1 MNAMTDKS
9 HVGQDEKS
17 FLQASFAPPQ
27 NAAANG
33 RHSLLKYAGLAS
45 VIFLAGCGTIMPRG
59 TEPPPAPTPAPPPV
73 TGDLPSDE
81 NHHRIAL
88 LVPLSGKNAG
98 IGQSLAN
105 ATTMALLDTKA
116 QNIRMTSY
124 DTSKGITAAATKAIA
139 DGNKLIIG
147 PLLSDN
153 VVATA
158 NIARPAGVPILSF
171 SNDAGVAGNNV
182 FLLGHI
188 PAQSI
193 ERVVTYAK
201 SKGMKR
207 FAALVP
213 NGVYG
218 QRASSTLLSSVK
230 DGGGTVVSIQT
241 FNRDSASVEAAT
253 KKLSQNGDFDAV
265 LLADN
270 GTMAIQAA
278 PYIRQNASDTAKILG
293 TDLWNTSSELAGAPA
308 LRGAW
313 FASVSD
319 GLYGQYATKYRAR
332 YGRAPFRLSSLGY
345 DSVLLTVKVAQ
356 NWKVGTAF
364 PINQLTDPGGFIGLD
379 GVFRFRRDGISERAL
394 EVQEIKNGSFSVIDP
409 APKGF

>member
-1 MNAMTDKS
+1 MADKS
-9 HVGQDEKS
+9 QIGQSETMEPTIQS
-17 FLQASFAPPQ
+17 
-27 NAAANG
+27 G
-33 RHSLLKYAGLAS
+33 RRSLLKYAGLAS
-45 VIFLAGCGTIMPRG
+45 IIFLAGCETMVPRG
-59 TEPPPAPTPAPPPV
+59 GERAPTPTPTPPPV
-73 TGDLPSDE
+73 TSGLPTDQT
-81 NHHRIAL
+81 HHRIAL

-98 IGQSLAN
+98 VGQSLAN

-116 QNIRMTSY
+116 GNIRMTNY
-124 DTSKGITAAATKAIA
+124 DTAKGATVAARKAIA
-139 DGNKLIIG
+139 DGNKLVIG

-153 VVATA
+153 VVAVA

-188 PAQSI
+188 PSQSI
-193 ERVVTYAK
+193 DRVVSYAK
-201 SKGMKR
+201 SKGMSR

-218 QRASSTLLSSVK
+218 QRASSALLRSVK
-230 DGGGTVVSIQT
+230 DVGGTVVSIQN
-241 FNRDSASVEAAT
+241 FSRDSRSVEAAT
-253 KKLSQNGDFDAV
+253 KKLSENGDFDAV

-270 GTMAIQAA
+270 GTMAIKAA
-278 PYIRQNASDTAKILG
+278 PFIRKNASGSAKILG
-293 TDLWNTSSELAGAPA
+293 TDLWNTSSNLAGSPA
-308 LRGAW
+308 MRGAW

-319 GLYGQYATKYRAR
+319 GLYRQYAGKYRSR

-356 NWKVGTAF
+356 NWEVGTPF
-364 PINQLTDPGGFIGLD
+364 PIEQLTDSGGFIGLD
-379 GVFRFRRDGISERAL
+379 GVFRFRRNGVSERAL
-394 EVQEIKNGSFSVIDP
+394 EVQEIKSGSFTVVDA

>member
-1 MNAMTDKS
+1 MTVMADKV
-9 HVGQDEKS
+9 HQGQDQS
-17 FLQASFAPPQ
+17 RRR
-27 NAAANG
+27 G
-33 RHSLLKYAGLAS
+33 ILKWAGLSA
-45 VIFLAGCGTIMPRG
+45 VVVLAGCSTVIPRG
-59 TEPPPAPTPAPPPV
+59 AEPTRTETPAPPPV
-73 TGDLPSDE
+73 TAGLPEDQK
-81 NHHRIAL
+81 HHRIAL

-116 QNIRMTSY
+116 DNIRMTSY
-124 DTSKGITAAATKAIA
+124 DTAKGVTAAAQSAIR

-171 SNDAGVAGNNV
+171 SNDSGVAGNNV
-182 FLLGHI
+182 YILGHI
-188 PAQSI
+188 PSQSI
-193 ERVVTYAK
+193 NRVVEYAK
-201 SKGMKR
+201 SKGMTR

-218 QRASSTLLSSVK
+218 QRASSTLLRSVQ
-230 DGGGTVVSIQT
+230 DVGGTVVSIQT
-241 FNRDSASVEAAT
+241 FNRDSQSIEAAT
-253 KKLSQNGDFDAV
+253 QKLAQNGDFEAV

-270 GTMAIQAA
+270 GDMAIKAA
-278 PYIRQNASDTAKILG
+278 PYIRKNASSTAKILG
-293 TDLWNTSSELAGAPA
+293 TDLWNTSSNLAGAPA
-308 LRGAW
+308 IRGAW

-319 GLYGQYATKYRAR
+319 SLYKQYADKYRAR

-345 DSVLLTVKVAQ
+345 DSVLLTVKVAR
-356 NWKVGTAF
+356 NWKVGSPF
-364 PINQLTDPGGFIGLD
+364 PINQLTDKGGFIGLD
-379 GVFRFRRDGISERAL
+379 GVFRFKSDGISERAL
-394 EVQEIKNGSFSVIDP
+394 EVQEIRNGSFVVIDP

>member
-1 MNAMTDKS
+1 MTVMAD
-9 HVGQDEKS
+9 
-17 FLQASFAPPQ
+17 L
-27 NAAANG
+27 AANG
-33 RHSLLKYAGLAS
+33 QGDSGRNLKRSRRGLLKAVGLSA
-45 VIFLAGCGTIMPRG
+45 VVFLAGCESIVPRG
-59 TEPPPAPTPAPPPV
+59 PQAPPPPAPTAPPV
-73 TGDLPSDE
+73 TSGLPTDQK
-81 NHHRIAL
+81 HHRIAL

-124 DTSKGITAAATKAIA
+124 DTANGATAAAQNAVR

-158 NIARPAGVPILSF
+158 NVARPAGVPILSF

-182 FLLGHI
+182 YLLGHI
-188 PAQSI
+188 PSQSI
-193 ERVVTYAK
+193 NRIVDYAK
-201 SKGMKR
+201 SKGMTR
-207 FAALVP
+207 FGALVP

-218 QRASSTLLSSVK
+218 QRASSTMLRKVK
-230 DGGGTVVSIQT
+230 DIGGTMVAIQT
-241 FNRDSASVEAAT
+241 FNRDSNSIEAAT
-253 KKLSQNGDFDAV
+253 RKLAQNGTFDAV

-270 GTMAIQAA
+270 GAMSIKAA
-278 PYIRQNASDTAKILG
+278 PYIRKNASSTAQIMG
-293 TDLWNTSSELAGAPA
+293 TDLWNTSSDLAGAPA
-308 LRGAW
+308 MRGAW

-319 GLYGQYATKYRAR
+319 GLYRQYADKYRSR

-356 NWKVGTAF
+356 NWKVGTPF
-364 PINQLTDPGGFIGLD
+364 PISQLTDKGGFIGLD
-379 GVFRFRRDGISERAL
+379 GPFRFMPNGISERAL
-394 EVQEIKNGSFSVIDP
+394 EVQEIRNGSFTVIDP
-409 APKGF
+409 APRGF

>member
-1 MNAMTDKS
+1 MNAMTDNL
-9 HVGQDEKS
+9 HVGQDEKTS
-17 FLQASFAPPQ
+17 SQTGPKT
-27 NAAANG
+27 G
-33 RHSLLKYAGLAS
+33 RRSLLKYAGLAS
-45 VIFLAGCGTIMPRG
+45 IIFLAGCETVVPRG
-59 TEPPPAPTPAPPPV
+59 GERTPTPTPTPPPV
-73 TGDLPSDE
+73 TGGLPTDQT
-81 NHHRIAL
+81 HHRIAL

-98 IGQSLAN
+98 VGQSLAN

-116 QNIRMTSY
+116 GNIRMTNY
-124 DTSKGITAAATKAIA
+124 DTAKGATVAARKAIA
-139 DGNKLIIG
+139 DGNKLVIG

-153 VVATA
+153 VVAVA
-158 NIARPAGVPILSF
+158 NVTRPAGVPILSF

-188 PAQSI
+188 PSQSI
-193 ERVVTYAK
+193 DRVVSYAK
-201 SKGMKR
+201 SKGMSR

-218 QRASSTLLSSVK
+218 QRASSTLLRSVK
-230 DGGGTVVSIQT
+230 DVGGTVVSIQN
-241 FNRDSASVEAAT
+241 FSRDSQSVEAAT

-270 GTMAIQAA
+270 GTMAIKAA
-278 PYIRQNASDTAKILG
+278 PYIRKNASTSAKILG
-293 TDLWNTSSELAGAPA
+293 TDLWNTSSNLAGSPA
-308 LRGAW
+308 MRGAW

-319 GLYGQYATKYRAR
+319 GLYRQYADKYRSR

-356 NWKVGTAF
+356 NWKVGTPF
-364 PINQLTDPGGFIGLD
+364 PIKQLTDSGGFIGLD
-379 GVFRFRRDGISERAL
+379 GVFRFRRDGVSERAL
-394 EVQEIKNGSFSVIDP
+394 EVQEIRSGSFTVVDP

>member
-1 MNAMTDKS
+1 MNAMTDNLR
-9 HVGQDEKS
+9 VGQDEKTS
-17 FLQASFAPPQ
+17 SQT
-27 NAAANG
+27 G
-33 RHSLLKYAGLAS
+33 RRSLLKYAGLVS
-45 VIFLAGCGTIMPRG
+45 IVFLAGCETVVPRG
-59 TEPPPAPTPAPPPV
+59 PERPTTPTPTPPPV
-73 TGDLPSDE
+73 TSGLPTDQT
-81 NHHRIAL
+81 HHRIAL

-98 IGQSLAN
+98 VGQSLAN

-116 QNIRMTSY
+116 GNIRMTNY
-124 DTSKGITAAATKAIA
+124 DTAKGVTAAARKAVA

-188 PAQSI
+188 PSQSI
-193 ERVVTYAK
+193 DRVVGYAK
-201 SKGMKR
+201 SKGMNR

-218 QRASSTLLSSVK
+218 QRASSTLLRSVK
-230 DGGGTVVSIQT
+230 DAGGTVVSIQN
-241 FNRDSASVEAAT
+241 FSRDSNSVEAAT
-253 KKLSQNGDFDAV
+253 KKLAQNGDFDAV
-265 LLADN
+265 LVADN
-270 GTMAIQAA
+270 GTMAIKAA
-278 PYIRQNASDTAKILG
+278 PYIRKNASGSAKILG
-293 TDLWNTSSELAGAPA
+293 TDLWNTSSNLAGSPA
-308 LRGAW
+308 MRGAW

-319 GLYGQYATKYRAR
+319 GLYRQYAGKYRSR

-356 NWKVGTAF
+356 NWKVGTPF
-364 PINQLTDPGGFIGLD
+364 PIKQLTDSGGFIGLD
-379 GVFRFRRDGISERAL
+379 GVFRFRRNGVSERAL
-394 EVQEIKNGSFSVIDP
+394 EVQEIKSGSFTVVDP

>member
-1 MNAMTDKS
+1 MKAMADKS
-9 HVGQDEKS
+9 QIGQSETMEPTIQS
-17 FLQASFAPPQ
+17 
-27 NAAANG
+27 G
-33 RHSLLKYAGLAS
+33 RRSLLKYAGLAS
-45 VIFLAGCGTIMPRG
+45 IIFLAGCETMVPRG
-59 TEPPPAPTPAPPPV
+59 GERAPTPTPTPPPV
-73 TGDLPSDE
+73 TSGLPTDQT
-81 NHHRIAL
+81 HHRIAL

-98 IGQSLAN
+98 VGQSLAN

-116 QNIRMTSY
+116 GNIRMTNY
-124 DTSKGITAAATKAIA
+124 DTAKGATVAARKAIA
-139 DGNKLIIG
+139 DGNKLVIG

-153 VVATA
+153 VVAVA

-188 PAQSI
+188 PSQSI
-193 ERVVTYAK
+193 DRVVSYAK
-201 SKGMKR
+201 SKGMSR

-218 QRASSTLLSSVK
+218 QRASSALLRSVK
-230 DGGGTVVSIQT
+230 DVGGTVVSIQN
-241 FNRDSASVEAAT
+241 FSRDSRSVEAAT
-253 KKLSQNGDFDAV
+253 KKLSENGDFDAV

-270 GTMAIQAA
+270 GTMAIKAA
-278 PYIRQNASDTAKILG
+278 PFIRKNASGSAKILG
-293 TDLWNTSSELAGAPA
+293 TDLWNTSSNLAGSPA
-308 LRGAW
+308 MRGAW

-319 GLYGQYATKYRAR
+319 GLYRQYAGKYRSR

-356 NWKVGTAF
+356 NWEVGTPF
-364 PINQLTDPGGFIGLD
+364 PIEQLTDSGGFIGLD
-379 GVFRFRRDGISERAL
+379 GVFRFRRNGVSERAL
-394 EVQEIKNGSFSVIDP
+394 EVQEIKSGSFTVVDA

>member
-1 MNAMTDKS
+1 MTDNL
-9 HVGQDEKS
+9 HVEQDEKTS
-17 FLQASFAPPQ
+17 VQTTLAP
-27 NAAANG
+27 AHGG
-33 RHSLLKYAGLAS
+33 RRSLLKYAGLAGI
-45 VIFLAGCGTIMPRG
+45 IFLAGCESVVPRG
-59 TEPPPAPTPAPPPV
+59 GERPTGPAPTPPPV
-73 TGDLPSDE
+73 TSELPTDQK
-81 NHHRIAL
+81 HHRIAL

-98 IGQSLAN
+98 VGQSLAN

-124 DTSKGITAAATKAIA
+124 DTAKGATAAARKAVA

-188 PAQSI
+188 PSQSI
-193 ERVVTYAK
+193 SRVVNYAK
-201 SKGMKR
+201 SKGMNR

-218 QRASSTLLSSVK
+218 QRASSTLLRSVK
-230 DGGGTVVSIQT
+230 DAGGTVVSIQN
-241 FNRDSASVEAAT
+241 FNRDSKSMEAAT

-270 GTMAIQAA
+270 GTMAIKAT
-278 PYIRQNASDTAKILG
+278 PYIRQNASSSAKILG
-293 TDLWNTSSELAGAPA
+293 TDLWNTSSNLAGSPA
-308 LRGAW
+308 MRGAW

-319 GLYGQYATKYRAR
+319 GLYRQYADKYRSR

-356 NWKVGTAF
+356 NWKVGTPF
-364 PINQLTDPGGFIGLD
+364 PIKQLTDSGGFIGLD
-379 GVFRFRRDGISERAL
+379 GVFRFRRSGISERAL
-394 EVQEIKNGSFSVIDP
+394 EVQEVRAGSFGVVDP

>member
-1 MNAMTDKS
+1 MTDNLR
-9 HVGQDEKS
+9 VGQDEKTS
-17 FLQASFAPPQ
+17 AQVASAPTHH
-27 NAAANG
+27 G
-33 RHSLLKYAGLAS
+33 RRSLLKYAGFAS
-45 VIFLAGCGTIMPRG
+45 IIFLAGCETVVPRG
-59 TEPPPAPTPAPPPV
+59 GERPPTPTPTPPPV
-73 TGDLPSDE
+73 TGNLPTDQK
-81 NHHRIAL
+81 HHRIAL

-98 IGQSLAN
+98 VGQSLAN

-124 DTSKGITAAATKAIA
+124 DTAKGVTAAARKAVA
-139 DGNKLIIG
+139 DGNKLILG

-171 SNDAGVAGNNV
+171 SNDSGVAGNNV

-188 PAQSI
+188 PSQSI
-193 ERVVTYAK
+193 DRVVGYAK
-201 SKGMKR
+201 SKGMNR

-218 QRASSTLLSSVK
+218 QRASSTLLRSVK
-230 DGGGTVVSIQT
+230 DAGGTVVSIQN
-241 FNRDSASVEAAT
+241 FNRDSQSVEAAT

-265 LLADN
+265 LVADN
-270 GTMAIQAA
+270 GTMAIKAA
-278 PYIRQNASDTAKILG
+278 PYIRKNASGSAKILG
-293 TDLWNTSSELAGAPA
+293 TDLWNTSSNLAGSPA
-308 LRGAW
+308 MRGAW

-319 GLYGQYATKYRAR
+319 GLYRQYADKYRSR

-356 NWKVGTAF
+356 NWKVGSPF
-364 PINQLTDPGGFIGLD
+364 PINQLTDSGGFIGLD
-379 GVFRFRRDGISERAL
+379 GVFRFRRNGISERAL
-394 EVQEIKNGSFSVIDP
+394 EVQEVRSGSFSVVDP

>member
-1 MNAMTDKS
+1 MEPTIQS
-9 HVGQDEKS
+9 
-17 FLQASFAPPQ
+17 
-27 NAAANG
+27 G
-33 RHSLLKYAGLAS
+33 RRSLLKYAGLAS
-45 VIFLAGCGTIMPRG
+45 IIFLAGCETMVPRG
-59 TEPPPAPTPAPPPV
+59 GERAPTPTPTPPPV
-73 TGDLPSDE
+73 TSGLPTDQT
-81 NHHRIAL
+81 HHRIAL

-98 IGQSLAN
+98 VGQSLAN

-116 QNIRMTSY
+116 GNIRMTNY
-124 DTSKGITAAATKAIA
+124 DTAKGATVAARKAIA
-139 DGNKLIIG
+139 DGNKLVIG

-153 VVATA
+153 VVAVA

-188 PAQSI
+188 PSQSI
-193 ERVVTYAK
+193 DRVVSYAK
-201 SKGMKR
+201 SKGMSR

-218 QRASSTLLSSVK
+218 QRASSALLRSVK
-230 DGGGTVVSIQT
+230 DVGGTVVSIQN
-241 FNRDSASVEAAT
+241 FSRDSRSVEAAT
-253 KKLSQNGDFDAV
+253 KKLSENGDFDAV

-270 GTMAIQAA
+270 GTMAIKAA
-278 PYIRQNASDTAKILG
+278 PFIRKNASGSAKILG
-293 TDLWNTSSELAGAPA
+293 TDLWNTSSNLAGSPA
-308 LRGAW
+308 MRGAW

-319 GLYGQYATKYRAR
+319 GLYRQYAGKYRSR

-356 NWKVGTAF
+356 NWEVGTPF
-364 PINQLTDPGGFIGLD
+364 PIEQLTDSGGFIGLD
-379 GVFRFRRDGISERAL
+379 GVFRFRRNGVSERAL
-394 EVQEIKNGSFSVIDP
+394 EVQEIKSGSFTVVDA